1 MFVFVAGKVTN
12 YFSPSQYF
20 PANLVPNFQQHFL
33 EDGGGS
39 EKGDITAWET
49 RTATRRGEM
58 PARGRFFP
66 NKWPSGRKFV
76 NLRSAKMP

>member
-39 EKGDITAWET
+39 EKGDITAWG
-49 RTATRRGEM
+49 AHGY
-58 PARGRFFP
+58 
-66 NKWPSGRKFV
+66 KVW
-76 NLRSAKMP
+76 